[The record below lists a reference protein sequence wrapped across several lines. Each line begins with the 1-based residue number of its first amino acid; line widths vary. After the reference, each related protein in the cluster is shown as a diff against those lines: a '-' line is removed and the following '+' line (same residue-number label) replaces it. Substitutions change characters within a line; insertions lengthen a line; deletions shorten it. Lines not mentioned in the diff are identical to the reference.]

1 MCMSE
6 KVLHPELDPSWANVG
21 DGAGILNTSSPKNP
35 DGHGHG
41 RGKPCLEESTAR
53 LGSLPAR
60 ALSSE
65 PSASPAAPPATSGA
79 KVAGAA
85 AGAVLLVMF
94 HAVLVTQREQQDRM
108 YREKI
113 ESLQE
118 EVLQLKS
125 YLREAERARFK
136 GRPTTAE

>member
-1 MCMSE
+1 M
-6 KVLHPELDPSWANVG
+6 AVG
-21 DGAGILNTSSPKNP
+21 NRAWMKRALL
-35 DGHGHG
+35 
-41 RGKPCLEESTAR
+41 RGLS
-53 LGSLPAR
+53 AR

-65 PSASPAAPPATSGA
+65 PSPSPAPASGA
-79 KVAGAA
+79 KVVGAA

-113 ESLQE
+113 QSLQE

-125 YLREAERARFK
+125 YLREVERARFK
-136 GRPTTAE
+136 GRPPAE